1 MENSIS
7 TTAPYTHDDVNSKT
21 IVERIKRHTEAYEID
36 KLPSSHKQGRKA
48 YEGTTVAL
56 GDKPWWDE
64 EVSRPLMAYFKEE
77 RLREEREQRELE
89 LEKARAQAVQQ
100 TVYVSQPAAQTAMSF
115 APGAPP
121 DVGQI
126 NVGESFK
133 AGYYTSMSKP

>member
-1 MENSIS
+1 MMEESSVTNSTS
-7 TTAPYTHDDVNSKT
+7 RGYSVNPED
-21 IVERIKRHTEAYEID
+21 IVERIKLYTEAYG
-36 KLPSSHKQGRKA
+36 LSAGRQA
-48 YEGTTVAL
+48 YEGTAVAL
-56 GDKPWWDE
+56 GNQPWWDK
-64 EVSRPLMAYFKEE
+64 VSRPLMAYFKEE
-77 RLREEREQRELE
+77 RLREEREQHALE

>member
-1 MENSIS
+1 MDESSVTNSTS
-7 TTAPYTHDDVNSKT
+7 RGYSVNPGD
-21 IVERIKRHTEAYEID
+21 IVERIKLYTEAYGFNA
-36 KLPSSHKQGRKA
+36 GRQVCD
-48 YEGTTVAL
+48 GTAVAL
-56 GDKPWWDE
+56 GNQPWWDN
-64 EVSRPLMAYFKEE
+64 EVYRPLMAYFKEE
-77 RLREEREQRELE
+77 RLREEREQHALE
-89 LEKARAQAVQQ
+89 VEKARAQAVQP

>member
-1 MENSIS
+1 MEESSVTNSTS
-7 TTAPYTHDDVNSKT
+7 RGYSVNPED
-21 IVERIKRHTEAYEID
+21 IVERIKLYTEAYG
-36 KLPSSHKQGRKA
+36 LSAGRQA
-48 YEGTTVAL
+48 YEGTAVAL
-56 GDKPWWDE
+56 GDKPWWD

-77 RLREEREQRELE
+77 RLREEREQHALE

-133 AGYYTSMSKP
+133 AGYYTSISKP

>member
-1 MENSIS
+1 MMEESSVTNSTS
-7 TTAPYTHDDVNSKT
+7 RGYSVNPED
-21 IVERIKRHTEAYEID
+21 IVERIKLYTEAYG
-36 KLPSSHKQGRKA
+36 LSAGRQA

-77 RLREEREQRELE
+77 RLREEREQHALE
-89 LEKARAQAVQQ
+89 VEKARAQAVQQ

>member
-1 MENSIS
+1 MDESSVTNSTS
-7 TTAPYTHDDVNSKT
+7 RGYSVNPGD
-21 IVERIKRHTEAYEID
+21 IVERIKLYTEAYGFNA
-36 KLPSSHKQGRKA
+36 GRQVCD
-48 YEGTTVAL
+48 GTAVAL
-56 GDKPWWDE
+56 GNQPWWDN
-64 EVSRPLMAYFKEE
+64 EVYRPLMAYFKEE
-77 RLREEREQRELE
+77 RLREEREQHALE
-89 LEKARAQAVQQ
+89 VEKARAQAVQQ

>member
-21 IVERIKRHTEAYEID
+21 IVERIKRHTEAYGLSE
-36 KLPSSHKQGRKA
+36 GRKA
-48 YEGTTVAL
+48 YEGTAVAL
-56 GDKPWWDE
+56 GNQPWWDK
-64 EVSRPLMAYFKEE
+64 VSRPLMAYFKEE
-77 RLREEREQRELE
+77 RLREEREQHALE
-89 LEKARAQAVQQ
+89 VEKARAQAVQQ

-115 APGAPP
+115 APGASP

>member
-1 MENSIS
+1 MMEESSVTNSTS
-7 TTAPYTHDDVNSKT
+7 RGYSVNPED
-21 IVERIKRHTEAYEID
+21 IVERIKLYTEAYG
-36 KLPSSHKQGRKA
+36 LSAGRQA
-48 YEGTTVAL
+48 YEGTAVAL
-56 GDKPWWDE
+56 GDKPWWD

-77 RLREEREQRELE
+77 RLREEREQHALE

-133 AGYYTSMSKP
+133 AGYYTSISKP